1 MACFDIFDLI
11 FDLFLSYLAYS
22 SVQFSK
28 NNPAVFS
35 VITLPHWLCWYSK
48 NNHSYALNQQL
59 ASLRYLSISLI
70 SFVLF
75 VNDLDDFFF
84 FFLTWMTFKRYS
96 FSADI
101 SLWKIVSISILS
113 QIFFLVWLDPYLLIL
128 ILRYPVNMFI
138 VYLILL
144 FQILNHY
151 IECVCASI

>member
-1 MACFDIFDLI
+1 MACFDIFDLV
-11 FDLFLSYLAYS
+11 FDLFLSYLAHS

-59 ASLRYLSISLI
+59 VSLRYLLISLW
-70 SFVLF
+70 FLLF
-75 VNDLDDFFF
+75 CL
-84 FFLTWMTFKRYS
+84 LMTWMTFKRYS

-101 SLWKIVSISILS
+101 SLWKIVSISNLS
-113 QIFFLVWLDPYLLIL
+113 KIFSLSVTRPLSFDPYSYISSQ
-128 ILRYPVNMFI
+128 YV
-138 VYLILL
+138 VYLILP

-151 IECVCASI
+151 IVCVCASI

>member
-59 ASLRYLSISLI
+59 ASLRYLSISLW
-70 SFVLF
+70 FLLF
-75 VNDLDDFFF
+75 CL
-84 FFLTWMTFKRYS
+84 LMTWMTFKRYS